1 MGEHWAISRAL
12 FDDTYL
18 PIPPTRNGEPGSY
31 LKKPIPVEAMLID
44 SDSVVKLAK
53 KRGVLAATA
62 GNWLITDLHGE
73 QWVVR
78 QDVFEQTYE
87 EQKA

>member
-1 MGEHWAISRAL
+1 
-12 FDDTYL
+12 
-18 PIPPTRNGEPGSY
+18 
-31 LKKPIPVEAMLID
+31 
-44 SDSVVKLAK
+44 LAK